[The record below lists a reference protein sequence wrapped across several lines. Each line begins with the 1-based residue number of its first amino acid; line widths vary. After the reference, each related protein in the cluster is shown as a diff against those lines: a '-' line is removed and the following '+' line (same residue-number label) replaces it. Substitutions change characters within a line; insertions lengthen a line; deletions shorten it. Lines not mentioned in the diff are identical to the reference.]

1 MPGAT
6 YKAAEATVKSDKKNR
21 AGFFLPSE
29 SLSGPAA
36 KNPIAAPKV
45 TAESEYCTKAS
56 GTSKNAA
63 IFG

>member
-6 YKAAEATVKSDKKNR
+6 YNAAEAKVNSDKKNR

-45 TAESEYCTKAS
+45 TAESEY
-56 GTSKNAA
+56 
-63 IFG
+63 